1 MEIQTLNTTNTEVI
15 DIRVNHNFG
24 KVYSKLIKRPGVKRT
39 WLATQMGFTTT
50 TQLDNTLAG
59 TALLSTKA
67 ITNLVKNLDVNPTY
81 LFTGEGKMF
90 LKNNK
95 PEVEVVK
102 TKFKVW
108 VEIER
113 INITKDG
120 DELYKEED
128 NPVGIAYRRN
138 IDDAIALQNQINEMF
153 GEIL

>member
-1 MEIQTLNTTNTEVI
+1 
-15 DIRVNHNFG
+15 
-24 KVYSKLIKRPGVKRT
+24 
-39 WLATQMGFTTT
+39 MGFTTT

-120 DELYKEED
+120 DELYEEED